1 MDHTT
6 TWEIAISADSLD
18 KLFGGEQAGM
28 NLWFLAGYVK
38 GLVDGSALLKGESHL
53 VLEPVGERSWRLRCG
68 AAEAERCS

>member
-6 TWEIAISADSLD
+6 TWEIGVSADSLD
-18 KLFGGEQAGM
+18 ELFSGEQAGM

-53 VLEPVGERSWRLRCG
+53 VLEPVGEGSWRLRCS